1 MLLFTTFTSC
11 IFLNPL
17 VIAAQFIVAI
27 SIHRWIENTSSQF
40 YVTVLSIEGRCK

>member
-1 MLLFTTFTSC
+1 MLLFTTFTAC

-27 SIHRWIENTSSQF
+27 LIHT
-40 YVTVLSIEGRCK
+40 T